1 MLKKGFKKL
10 MSCFLSVCTAV
21 TLLSGISVPAYAYET
36 NSNVLFNDDFS
47 GDKPQTGVRGYVGWP
62 TTDENKFKVENNELL
77 VIGDTK
83 GFMGFGSTLDDNS
96 KNFKTDDGVLR
107 IKFDMKIKSY
117 TNDDISKFLLVGDD
131 NTAYPFMQLLSYG
144 TILRAPATD
153 GNWQGDFNAA
163 TEKIDTT
170 GVNNFEILVDLKND
184 IIGYKITNTNGE
196 IQFIKQ
202 DISKVPWWTEN
213 NKKKLTSI
221 KGFCLIAG
229 GTSEIYYDNA
239 YAEKVPGK
247 SLNDLMFTGVYDVPA
262 FVDFDGFT
270 AGKDGMAALAT
281 SDNPSNIAHKGNI
294 NISFKQSYNTG
305 RVYIG
310 FDITEELAKEEFS
323 TKDKKRNFN
332 VKVGDGNIYRIM
344 GECYQRF
351 GLATNTTDWQYF
363 GGHVD
368 YDCGR
373 AITHRADMLLD
384 FDKGMISGYFDG
396 KKLSEV
402 SMELAGGEND
412 WSALKEKGVKG
423 FESSSEN
430 GEDYYIDNLKVTH
443 FDEGLT
449 ALPTVDK
456 TNKTVDI
463 EFGTS
468 LTEDEITAL
477 TNKENWTVDNSITVT
492 EAKKLTQS
500 RIRLTVSD
508 IANNTVYT
516 LTVPKVIDADGNEQA
531 ISGVADKRLNC
542 DTIKYS
548 VSKNIKNI
556 MLTGVDGKSMFLS
569 DAEPGAKVITVDAD
583 FTPASI
589 TLNKGDM
596 NVDGTNEGN
605 TLTLNSFLEKGDY
618 TLDVDGFVYSFTVGE
633 GSYTVSDYGFVKVN
647 EDNTESAL
655 TDEKAML
662 NGGNYKFKVSAKNT
676 TGDNSKSLYAIV
688 AYYGENNKMLGVE
701 KTEVKNA
708 EGITDGYAIQS
719 GAVDFTVT
727 VPEGGSVKCVKAFM
741 WDSLNTIKPILKSVE
756 VTN

>member
-1 MLKKGFKKL
+1 MLKKGLKKL

-47 GDKPQTGVRGYVGWP
+47 GDKPQTGVRGYAGWP

-117 TNDDISKFLLVGDD
+117 TNGDISKFLLIGDD
-131 NTAYPFMQLLSYG
+131 NTAYAYMQLLDDG
-144 TILRAPATD
+144 TVLRAPATD
-153 GNWQGDFNAA
+153 GNWQGDFNAM
-163 TEKIDTT
+163 TDKIDIT

-184 IIGYKITNTNGE
+184 MIGYKIKNKNGE
-196 IQFIKQ
+196 FEFIKQ

-270 AGKDGMAALAT
+270 AGEDGMVKFPAD
-281 SDNPSNIAHKGNI
+281 SSNIAHKGNI

-310 FDITEELAKEEFS
+310 FDLTEETAKTEFD
-323 TKDKKRNFN
+323 KADKKRNFN
-332 VKVGDGNIYRIM
+332 VKVGDGNRYRIM
-344 GECYQRF
+344 GECYQHF
-351 GLATNTTDWQYF
+351 GLATSTVDWQYF
-363 GGHVD
+363 GGHVA
-368 YDCGR
+368 YDCGP
-373 AITHRADMLLD
+373 AITHRADMILD
-384 FDKGMISGYFDG
+384 FDKGMIIGYFDG

-449 ALPTVDK
+449 ALPTVDQ

-477 TNKENWTVDNSITVT
+477 TNKDNWKVDNSITVT

-508 IANNTVYT
+508 IADDTVYT

-531 ISGVADKRLNC
+531 ISGVADKKLNA

-556 MLTGVDGKSMFLS
+556 TLTGVDGKLMFLS
-569 DAEPGAKVITVDAD
+569 NAEPGAKVITVDAD

-589 TLNKGDM
+589 TLKKGDTEVAKAE
-596 NVDGTNEGN
+596 NGN
-605 TLTLNSFLEKGDY
+605 IMTLDNFLAAGNY

-719 GAVDFTVT
+719 GDVSFS